1 MGCDVCIGTSD
12 YDPADVYSVSVVKA
26 RKPHRCCE
34 CRQVI
39 QPGIQYERVSMLYDG
54 EWQRYD
60 TCESCMEIRN
70 VFACGE
76 GWLFTTVWDDIREYV
91 FPELTTASECFRE
104 LSAVGKQRVMD
115 EWRKWK
121 GL

>member
-1 MGCDVCIGTSD
+1 MGCDVCIGTND
-12 YDPADVYSVSVVKA
+12 YDPADVYNQSEVKA

-34 CRQVI
+34 CLQEI
-39 QPGIQYERVSMLYDG
+39 PPGAIYERVSMLFEG
-54 EWQRYD
+54 KWLRYD
-60 TCESCMEIRN
+60 TCKSCKEIRD
-70 VFACGE
+70 VFRCGE
-76 GWLFTTVWDDIREYV
+76 GFVFESLWENMHEIA

-104 LSAVGKQRVMD
+104 LSAAEKERVMD